1 MSFFVA
7 TKARLSYA
15 QELNESEAGQPL
27 QQRLNMS
34 LHRKKKIKKTSSDLT
49 AAKKESVTLTFVTL
63 EEKMRRLRSAA
74 ASTEANTKHTRHLQI
89 KGPNDS
95 DSISAG
101 MIEGNIVPGQ
111 SDINILPHESS
122 RVILVDTNFLYQ
134 TILVNVKE
142 PDLSDPLHKII
153 NRSSSW
159 DVSLHVNC
167 FIFVLTCVSNIFPTL
182 VRFTTDNEH
191 VTLTHGSAY
200 HRENPLRTH
209 GKNPRN
215 LRNYLFVLV
224 QGNGMAKTI
233 TGQLVQMKGK
243 RGGQCSLSILLRTK
257 SKVTL
262 ERRKQLNW
270 KK

>member
-1 MSFFVA
+1 MSFFVV

-15 QELNESEAGQPL
+15 QELNESEASQPL

-34 LHRKKKIKKTSSDLT
+34 LHRKKKFKKTNSDFT
-49 AAKKESVTLTFVTL
+49 ATKKESVTLTFVTL

-74 ASTEANTKHTRHLQI
+74 ASTEANTKHTRR
-89 KGPNDS
+89 PNDS

-101 MIEGNIVPGQ
+101 IIEGNIVPGQ

-159 DVSLHVNC
+159 DVSLYVNC
-167 FIFVLTCVSNIFPTL
+167 FIFVLTCISNIFPAAL

-200 HRENPLRTH
+200 HRENPLRTL

-233 TGQLVQMKGK
+233 TGQLAQMKGK
-243 RGGQCSLSILLRTK
+243 RGGQYSLSILLRTK

-262 ERRKQLNW
+262 ERRKQ
-270 KK
+270 